1 MPLEPI
7 NLSQPD
13 NDLSK
18 IAERERSKLIPKNDY
33 KKTAFEYSATN
44 PDALSDGDDLGRGTG
59 VFLDRYND
67 KIGTATD
74 IEKRRAQIVVNEYQV
89 NKPYTTPPA

>member
-18 IAERERSKLIPKNDY
+18 IAERERNRLLPRNDY
-33 KKTAFEYSATN
+33 KKTAFEYSSTN
-44 PDALSDGDDLGRGTG
+44 PDALANGDNLGRGTG
-59 VFLDRYND
+59 NFLDRYSD
-67 KIGTATD
+67 TIGTTTD
-74 IEKRRAQIVVNEYQV
+74 IKERRNQIVINEYKV

>member
-18 IAERERSKLIPKNDY
+18 IAERERNKLLPKNDY

-44 PDALSDGDDLGRGTG
+44 PDALANGDNLGRGTG
-59 VFLDRYND
+59 NFLDRYND
-67 KIGTATD
+67 AIGTTTD
-74 IEKRRAQIVVNEYQV
+74 IKERRNQIVINEYKV
-89 NKPYTTPPA
+89 NNPYTTPPA

>member
-33 KKTAFEYSATN
+33 KKTSFEYSSTN
-44 PDALSDGDDLGRGTG
+44 PDALSDGDNLGRGTG
-59 VFLDRYND
+59 NFLDRYNQT
-67 KIGTATD
+67 IGTSED
-74 IEKRRAQIVVNEYQV
+74 IRERKSQIVINEYQV